1 MTHNICMLFLS
12 IGGMILSIGN
22 AIDDHKE
29 YKENKES
36 YLKLIKY
43 GSDYITDIYN
53 NSAKTYKK
61 SYKTWLAASIC
72 WFICFLINLFFIFLY

>member
-1 MTHNICMLFLS
+1 MSFNVAIIFVS
-12 IGGMILSIGN
+12 IFGVLLGIYN

-61 SYKTWLAASIC
+61 SYIIWTLSSIS
-72 WFICFLINLFFIFLY
+72 WFICLLINLFIIF